1 MVELARRDFLKH
13 AGILIYQDCPYR
25 GERAAGCGEQLGW
38 NPLGSGNWDA
48 RSEELRK
55 YMADSMWLG
64 GPPPAAMMGTIAD
77 CTLRT
82 CKPLADELTRRGLY
96 ALRPASGC
104 GQQTAIAVSEPHS
117 QNPVQSIN
125 SSSAQLGTAGYVA
138 LAGGSSSVIKAL
150 TRAAISSRMAR
161 TVARGW
167 PAGSGSFQSR

>member
-1 MVELARRDFLKH
+1 LGDGHHSALVTQESHARGAVARPDPYRHRPEDQVVELARRDFLKH

-96 ALRPASGC
+96 APAS
-104 GQQTAIAVSEPHS
+104 SEWVWSADGHCSVRTP
-117 QNPVQSIN
+117 QPEP
-125 SSSAQLGTAGYVA
+125 SS
-138 LAGGSSSVIKAL
+138 KH
-150 TRAAISSRMAR
+150 
-161 TVARGW
+161 
-167 PAGSGSFQSR
+167 